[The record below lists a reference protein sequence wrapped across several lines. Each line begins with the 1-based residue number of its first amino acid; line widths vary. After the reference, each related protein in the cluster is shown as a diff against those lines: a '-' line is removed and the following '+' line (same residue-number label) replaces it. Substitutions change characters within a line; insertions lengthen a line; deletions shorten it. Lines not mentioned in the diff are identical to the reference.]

1 MIKEKQLKEKYQLLN
16 RKSKG
21 IVLNELSD
29 YLKLSPA
36 TVQSHYLSR
45 WHIPKGIYQDLTI
58 EKINSIFTNQ
68 LNKQDGQSI

>member
-1 MIKEKQLKEKYQLLN
+1 MKEKQLKEKYQLLN
-16 RKSKG
+16 RESKR

-58 EKINSIFTNQ
+58 EKINTIFTNQ
-68 LNKQDGQSI
+68 LNKQDDR

>member
-1 MIKEKQLKEKYQLLN
+1 MKIEQLKSNYQLLN
-16 RKSKG
+16 RESKR

-68 LNKQDGQSI
+68 LNKQNEKSL